1 MGLNKPRPAK
11 PATPPKFQA
20 LPADVKAALINA
32 VKVAKSQV
40 AVARDLG
47 VSGAV
52 VSFLL
57 ADKYPGAV
65 DQMAER
71 IRGRYMGA
79 TVACPVYGTLGRNNC
94 LEFQALPQAFTN
106 PLRAALGRSCKT
118 CPNRKAMS

>member
-11 PATPPKFQA
+11 PATPPKLQA

-79 TVACPVYGTLGRNNC
+79 TVACPVYIRKKPKSPTK
-94 LEFQALPQAFTN
+94 PQPTRV
-106 PLRAALGRSCKT
+106 PIRWSPICT
-118 CPNRKAMS
+118 